1 MRLVASTDPQLIVLA
16 VSLTLSLTAVLA
28 SVFTW
33 YASRAKKIRSAE
45 DQILGIVRAYQLRV
59 GQMETQLAEWKAVI
73 EGILEEVQE
82 FFERT
87 TRERKR
93 IQTTQRRAEEQV
105 NQNDTPVDLS
115 LLPRDQAMAAV
126 RAAFTGR

>member
-1 MRLVASTDPQLIVLA
+1 MLHTDPQLIVSV
-16 VSLTLSLTAVLA
+16 VSVMLSLTAVFACVL
-28 SVFTW
+28 TW
-33 YASRAKKIRSAE
+33 YGSRAKKIRVAE
-45 DQILGIVRAYQLRV
+45 DQILAIVRSYQLRV
-59 GQMETQLAEWKAVI
+59 GQMETQLAEWKVII

-93 IQTTQRRAEEQV
+93 IQTTQRRAEEQD

-115 LLPRDQAMAAV
+115 LLPREQAKAAV

>member
-1 MRLVASTDPQLIVLA
+1 
-16 VSLTLSLTAVLA
+16 
-28 SVFTW
+28 
-33 YASRAKKIRSAE
+33 
-45 DQILGIVRAYQLRV
+45 
-59 GQMETQLAEWKAVI
+59 METQLAEWKAVI

-93 IQTTQRRAEEQV
+93 IQTTQRRADEQS

-115 LLPRDQAMAAV
+115 LLPREQQMAAV
-126 RAAFTGR
+126 RDAFTGR

>member
-16 VSLTLSLTAVLA
+16 VSLTLSLTAL
-28 SVFTW
+28 SGCVFTW
-33 YASRAKKIRSAE
+33 YASRAKKIRVAE
-45 DQILGIVRAYQLRV
+45 DQILEIVRAYQLRV

-93 IQTTQRRAEEQV
+93 IQTTQRRADEQG

-115 LLPRDQAMAAV
+115 ILPRDQALAAI
-126 RAAFTGR
+126 RGAFAGR

>member
-16 VSLTLSLTAVLA
+16 VSLTLSLTALSA
-28 SVFTW
+28 CVFTW

-45 DQILGIVRAYQLRV
+45 DQILAIVRGYQLRV

-93 IQTTQRRAEEQV
+93 IQTTQRRAEET

-115 LLPRDQAMAAV
+115 LLPREQQMDAV
-126 RAAFTGR
+126 RTAFTGR